1 MRAALYR
8 SSALLVGALALLTV
22 CCRAPDRPSLLLVI
36 VEGLRADHTSAYGYV
51 RGTTPGLEALAREGT
66 LFEYAFTSTPDTRAA
81 IATLLSGRYPPEHGL
96 FLRTTLHRSVRTL
109 PELLRDEGYQTH
121 AISSDLMVDRK
132 SGLLRG
138 FQQTEMVNP
147 ANCPELDGGAAEVT
161 RRAVRWLRE
170 SLDPGKRFFLALV
183 YSSTNLPFD
192 PPDPHRL
199 RFMTG
204 GEGSRRVEGASG
216 LWLPF
221 ARRFNAGTVSL
232 GARDLDALKAL
243 YDGEVAYAD
252 AQVGEVMA
260 ALRDEGLADGTLVVL
275 TSDRGEDLGDLHR
288 LADRSSLWEA
298 NLRVPLVM
306 RLPGRAPEGARIEGI
321 FQDVDLVPTVCDL
334 LEIPPP
340 STVTG
345 TAVSHFPFEGG
356 PRRTAAV
363 SVALRHHPNDVV
375 DLIMSVRDDRHRYQ
389 LSPRGPDALY
399 DLRSG
404 TQATANIMDSSPD
417 HLARMERVLQEW
429 DASLQPLPDP
439 GGTAATPPA
448 RPPSPPPAP
457 PGDPNGEAGR

>member
-1 MRAALYR
+1 M
-8 SSALLVGALALLTV
+8 
-22 CCRAPDRPSLLLVI
+22 
-36 VEGLRADHTSAYGYV
+36 EGLRADHTSAYGYA
-51 RGTTPGLEALAREGT
+51 RETTPGLEALAREGT
-66 LFEYAFTSTPDTRAA
+66 LFERAFTSTPDTRAA

-96 FLRTTLHRSVRTL
+96 FLRSTLHRSVRML
-109 PELLRDEGYQTH
+109 PELLVDEGYQTH
-121 AISSDLMVDRK
+121 AISSDLLVDRP

-138 FQQTEMVNP
+138 FQEAEMVDP
-147 ANCPELDGGAAEVT
+147 ADCPEIDGGAAEVT

-170 SLDPGKRFFLALV
+170 SADPGKPFLLALI

-192 PPDPHRL
+192 PPGPYRM

-204 GEGSRRVEGASG
+204 DEGARRVEGASG

-221 ARRFNAGTVSL
+221 AQRFNAGTASL
-232 GARDLDALKAL
+232 GARDLDTLKAL

-252 AQVGEVMA
+252 AQVGEVLS
-260 ALRDEGLADGTLVVL
+260 ALGEEGLADGTLVVV

-298 NLRVPLVM
+298 NLRVPLLM
-306 RLPGRAPEGARIEGI
+306 RLRGRAPERARIEGI

-334 LEIPPP
+334 LGIPPP
-340 STVTG
+340 STVTE

-375 DLIMSVRDDRHRYQ
+375 DLIMSVRDDRHRFQ
-389 LSPRGPDALY
+389 LSPSGPDALY

-404 TQATANIMDSSPD
+404 PQATANILDSSAD
-417 HLARMERVLQEW
+417 HAARMERALEEW
-429 DASLQPLPDP
+429 DASLQPLPGPD
-439 GGTAATPPA
+439 GTAATGPA
-448 RPPSPPPAP
+448 RPPVP
-457 PGDPNGEAGR
+457 PGDPNAEAGR